1 MVIPVTIANKTID
14 VFDKGYKPLN
24 DVHKEN
30 WLALAC
36 YHLTPITDAH
46 SPLTTDDP
54 EKYNRAPAS
63 FQLLG
68 RRLDEEKLIPLAAI
82 MVEALEEY
90 KKQDGWENM

>member
-1 MVIPVTIANKTID
+1 MTCTRKIGLHVSPSFSYRPEVLDSA
-14 VFDKGYKPLN
+14 V
-24 DVHKEN
+24 
-30 WLALAC
+30 AC